1 MGNILLVDTTELVT
15 EIIGDQ
21 LEANLGGYQVIRAR
35 TCQEAI
41 DYLSLYEIDY
51 VITEYYL
58 DEGIYG
64 TKLLEQFDG
73 PGLLLSFDDIK
84 YKADAIGAG
93 FIQKNQGS
101 LNRLIHDWII
111 TQPCK
116 TGLKETMH

>member
-21 LEANLGGYQVIRAR
+21 LEAHLGGYQVIRSNNYQQA
-35 TCQEAI
+35 QQYLSEYKI
-41 DYLSLYEIDY
+41 DYL
-51 VITEYYL
+51 ITEYYL

-64 TKLLEQFDG
+64 TVLLEAFDG
-73 PGLLLSFDDIK
+73 PGLLLSFDDIQ
-84 YKADAIGAG
+84 YKAEAVGAG

-111 TQPCK
+111 TQPCNM
-116 TGLKETMH
+116 TAH

>member
-1 MGNILLVDTTELVT
+1 MGNILLVDTAELVT

-21 LEANLGGYQVIRAR
+21 LEANLGGYQVIRAG
-35 TCQEAI
+35 TYQEAI
-41 DYLSLYEIDY
+41 EYLSLYKIDY

-58 DEGIYG
+58 EGVYG
-64 TKLLEQFDG
+64 TRLLEQFDG

-84 YKADAIGAG
+84 YKADAIGVG

-111 TQPCK
+111 TQS
-116 TGLKETMH
+116 GKETIH